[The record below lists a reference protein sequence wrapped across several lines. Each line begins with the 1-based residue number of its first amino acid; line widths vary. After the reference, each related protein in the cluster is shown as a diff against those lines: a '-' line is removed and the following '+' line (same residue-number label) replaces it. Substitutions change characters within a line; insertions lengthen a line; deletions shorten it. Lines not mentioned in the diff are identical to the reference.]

1 MIVVNAI
8 VSSSEEDISAMKDA
22 IASMEAASRDEAG
35 CLDYT
40 FSIEVNKPSVLRI
53 TEKWETVEAL
63 QAHFQT
69 PHMQTFQ
76 AAMGERP
83 PASLDVKF
91 YEVEEIHPF

>member
-1 MIVVNAI
+1 MIVVNAV
-8 VSSSEEDISAMKDA
+8 VSSSEEDIAAMKEA

-40 FSIEVNKPSVLRI
+40 FSTELNNPAVMRI
-53 TEKWETVEAL
+53 TEKWENIEAL

-69 PHMQTFQ
+69 PHMQAFQ
-76 AAMGERP
+76 ASMGERP

-91 YEVEEIHPF
+91 YQVEEVHPF

>member
-91 YEVEEIHPF
+91 YQVEEIHPF

>member
-91 YEVEEIHPF
+91 YEVEEIHPL

>member
-1 MIVVNAI
+1 MIVVNAV
-8 VSSSEEDISAMKDA
+8 VSSSEEDIAAMKEA

-40 FSIEVNKPSVLRI
+40 FSTELNKPAVMRI
-53 TEKWETVEAL
+53 TEKWENIEAL

-91 YEVEEIHPF
+91 YQVEEIHPF

>member
-53 TEKWETVEAL
+53 TEKWKTVEAL